1 MLGNT
6 EINNLRITKLRT
18 YLMSVISELIEQYGE
33 MNINFLSKEPNN
45 YSLDKIPVNPTQ
57 EQWIIGNFL
66 NRDVYSFRSR
76 VNYSAD
82 TMTNIENV
90 GFFETFEKA
99 WHFGGKG
106 SSINRGYE
114 NANDISVRIPM
125 EFVTDTELF
134 TIGDIISIGTTPP
147 ITKQSDLDEF
157 YNVTSIT
164 INEYGNN
171 PHVHLGGK

>member
-1 MLGNT
+1 MSIEVND
-6 EINNLRITKLRT
+6 LRVTKLRT

-82 TMTNIENV
+82 TMTNIENI
-90 GFFETFEKA
+90 GFFETFEKLIKQKNDNNILPDID
-99 WHFGGKG
+99 GIQSIRCLNCG
-106 SSINRGYE
+106 SLN
-114 NANDISVRIPM
+114 NANTNTAEFDIQIQ
-125 EFVTDTELF
+125 
-134 TIGDIISIGTTPP
+134 I
-147 ITKQSDLDEF
+147 
-157 YNVTSIT
+157 
-164 INEYGNN
+164 EYRE
-171 PHVHLGGK
+171 V

>member
-1 MLGNT
+1 MSIEVND
-6 EINNLRITKLRT
+6 LRVTKLRT

-33 MNINFLSKEPNN
+33 VNIYFLSNEPNN

-90 GFFETFEKA
+90 GFFETFEKLIKQKNDNNILPDID
-99 WHFGGKG
+99 GIQSISCLNCG
-106 SSINRGYE
+106 SLN
-114 NANDISVRIPM
+114 NANTNTAEFDIQIQ
-125 EFVTDTELF
+125 
-134 TIGDIISIGTTPP
+134 I
-147 ITKQSDLDEF
+147 
-157 YNVTSIT
+157 
-164 INEYGNN
+164 EYRE
-171 PHVHLGGK
+171 V